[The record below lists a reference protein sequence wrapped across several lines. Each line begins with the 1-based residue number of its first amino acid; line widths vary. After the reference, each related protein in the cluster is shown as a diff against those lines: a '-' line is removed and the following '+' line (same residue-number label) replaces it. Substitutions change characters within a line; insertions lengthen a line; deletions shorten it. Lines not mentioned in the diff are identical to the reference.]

1 MEMTT
6 RLSQW
11 LAAVS
16 ARLQQR
22 WPTIDPAQLDDLALD
37 LWRDERLRAMEPER
51 AADEW
56 LRPVNADAI

>member
-1 MEMTT
+1 METT
-6 RLSQW
+6 RLSRW
-11 LAAVS
+11 LTAVS

-37 LWRDERLRAMEPER
+37 LWRDEKLRAMEPER

-56 LRPVNADAI
+56 LRPVIADAV

>member
-1 MEMTT
+1 METTT
-6 RLSQW
+6 RLSRW

-22 WPTIDPAQLDDLALD
+22 WPTIDPEQLDDLALD
-37 LWRDERLRAMEPER
+37 LWRDEKLRAMEPER

-56 LRPVNADAI
+56 LRPVNADAV